1 MDVVVLTEKTAEVA
15 PAATDKAEVVEPI
28 WTAGYWTSITSRDAP
43 PTNPATAEDYPKL
56 GGLSGAAAAVDNCA
70 SHLERRAR
78 IVRPSLVMQNRSL
91 IFFLT
96 RNPSPSQTSASRT
109 AAPRSG
115 WSLRV
120 A

>member
-78 IVRPSLVMQNRSL
+78 IVCPPSLQSVAR
-91 IFFLT
+91 
-96 RNPSPSQTSASRT
+96 ASF
-109 AAPRSG
+109 APLS
-115 WSLRV
+115 SCKIAL
-120 A
+120 